1 MTVEELAREIGADVV
16 GDGNQ
21 QITGTNTLED
31 AQPGQIG
38 FLANAK
44 YAKQIEATNASAV
57 IVAPSVVPQKHI
69 TLLKSSDPYY
79 AFMKAVVLLHG
90 HRKHPHAGVHPGAH
104 VDETATIGERTVIY
118 PGAYVGPRAKIGRD
132 CILYPNVT
140 VYEDCVIGDRCIIH
154 ASTSV
159 GTDGYGY
166 ATHKGVHHKIPQ
178 VGNVIIEDDVEIGAC
193 CSIERAALG
202 STTIGQ
208 GTKIDQ
214 LVVIG
219 HGCKIG
225 PHCLLVAQVGIAG
238 SVTLGHHVTLAGQAG
253 VTGHLK
259 IGNQVTIGAQSGVM
273 ADVDDQSTLVGSPA
287 MPVSHA
293 RRVYMLF
300 TQLPNIV
307 ERIKTLE
314 QQVEEL
320 ATGGAAGGEEAEGE
334 DGAEVV

>member
-1 MTVEELAREIGADVV
+1 MTVDELAREIGAEVA
-16 GDGNQ
+16 GDGAQ
-21 QITGTNTLED
+21 QITGANTLEE
-31 AQPGQIG
+31 AQAGQVS

-44 YAKQIEATNASAV
+44 YARQIEATNASAV
-57 IVAPSVVPQKHI
+57 IVAPSIVPTKHI
-69 TLLKSSDPYY
+69 TLLKSMDPYY

-90 HRKHPHAGVHPGAH
+90 HRKHPHSGVHPKAH
-104 VDETATIGERTVIY
+104 VDETASIGEGTILY

-140 VYEDCVIGDRCIIH
+140 VYDDCVIGDRCIIH
-154 ASTSV
+154 ASTSI

-166 ATHKGVHHKIPQ
+166 ATHKGIHHKIPQ
-178 VGNVIIEDDVEIGAC
+178 VGNVVVEDDVEIGAG

-202 STTIGQ
+202 STVIGT

-214 LVVIG
+214 LVCVG

-225 PHCLLVAQVGIAG
+225 PHCLLVAQSGISG
-238 SVTLGHHVTLAGQAG
+238 STTLGHHVTLAAQAG
-253 VTGHLK
+253 MTGHLR

-273 ADVDDQSTLVGSPA
+273 ADVDDQSTVLGSPA

-293 RRVYMLF
+293 RRVYLLF
-300 TQLPNIV
+300 TQLPDIV

-314 QQVEEL
+314 HQMEE
-320 ATGGAAGGEEAEGE
+320 
-334 DGAEVV
+334 

>member
-1 MTVEELAREIGADVV
+1 MTVDELAREIGADVV
-16 GDGNQ
+16 GDGAQ
-21 QITGTNTLED
+21 EITSANTLEE
-31 AQPGQIG
+31 AAAGQIS

-44 YAKQIEATNASAV
+44 YARQIEATRATAV
-57 IVAPSVVPQKHI
+57 IVAPSIVPTKHI
-69 TLLKSSDPYY
+69 TLLKSADPYY
-79 AFMKAVVLLHG
+79 SFMKAVVLLHG
-90 HRKHPHAGVHPGAH
+90 HRKHPRAGVHAGAH
-104 VDETATIGERTVIY
+104 VDETATVGANTVVY
-118 PGAYVGPRAKIGRD
+118 PGAYIGPRAKIGRD
-132 CILYPNVT
+132 CVIYPNVT
-140 VYEDCVIGDRCIIH
+140 IYEDSVIGDRCIIH
-154 ASTSV
+154 AGTSV

-178 VGNVIIEDDVEIGAC
+178 VGNVVIESDVEIGAC

-202 STTIGQ
+202 STTIGT

-293 RRVYMLF
+293 RRVYMHF
-300 TQLPNIV
+300 TQFPTIV

-320 ATGGAAGGEEAEGE
+320 ATGGASGGDEGE

>member
-1 MTVEELAREIGADVV
+1 MTVDELAREIGAEVV
-16 GDGNQ
+16 GDGSQ
-21 QITGTNTLED
+21 QITGANTLEE
-31 AQPGQIG
+31 AQAGQIS

-44 YAKQIEATNASAV
+44 YQRQIDATQATAV
-57 IVAPSVVPQKHI
+57 IVAPSIVPSKHI
-69 TLLKSSDPYY
+69 TLLKSSDPYF

-90 HRKHPHAGVHPGAH
+90 HRKHPHSGVHPAAH
-104 VDETATIGERTVIY
+104 VHETAKIGERTTIY
-118 PGAYVGPRAKIGRD
+118 PGAYVGPRVTIGRD
-132 CILYPNVT
+132 CVIYPNVT
-140 VYEDCVIGDRCIIH
+140 IYEDCILGDRCIIH
-154 ASTSV
+154 ASTSI

-166 ATHKGVHHKIPQ
+166 ATHKGIHHKIPQ
-178 VGNVIIEDDVEIGAC
+178 VGNVIIESDVEIGAC

-202 STTIGQ
+202 STTIGT

-273 ADVDDQSTLVGSPA
+273 ADIDDQSTVVGSPA

-293 RRVYMLF
+293 RRVYMHF
-300 TQLPNIV
+300 TQLPNII

-320 ATGGAAGGEEAEGE
+320 ASGGSSDDTGGD

>member
-1 MTVEELAREIGADVV
+1 MTVDELAAEIGAEVV
-16 GDGNQ
+16 GDPAQ
-21 QITGTNTLED
+21 QITGANTLEE
-31 AQPGQIG
+31 AQAGQVS

-44 YAKQIEATNASAV
+44 YVRQIESTNASAV
-57 IVAPSVVPQKHI
+57 IVAPSIVPTKHI

-90 HRKHPHAGVHPGAH
+90 HRKHPHGGVHPAAH
-104 VDETATIGERTVIY
+104 VHETATIGEGTTIY
-118 PGAYVGPRAKIGRD
+118 PGAYVGPRVKIGRD

-140 VYEDCVIGDRCIIH
+140 VYEDCVIGDRCIVH
-154 ASTSV
+154 ASTSI

-214 LVVIG
+214 LVVVG

-273 ADVDDQSTLVGSPA
+273 ADIGDQSTVVGSPA

-300 TQLPNIV
+300 TQLPTLV
-307 ERIKTLE
+307 DRIKTLE

-320 ATGGAAGGEEAEGE
+320 ATGGGGGEGDAEGE

>member
-1 MTVEELAREIGADVV
+1 MTVDELAREIGAEVV
-16 GDGNQ
+16 GDGAQ
-21 QITGTNTLED
+21 QITGASTLED
-31 AQPGQIG
+31 AQAGQVS

-44 YAKQIEATNASAV
+44 YVRQIESTNASAV
-57 IVAPSVVPQKHI
+57 IVAPSIVPQKHI

-79 AFMKAVVLLHG
+79 AFMKTVVLLHG
-90 HRKHPHAGVHPGAH
+90 HRKHPHGGVHPGAH
-104 VDETATIGERTVIY
+104 VHETAQIGERTIIY
-118 PGAYVGPRAKIGRD
+118 PGAYVGPRVRIGRD
-132 CILYPNVT
+132 CVIYPNVT

-178 VGNVIIEDDVEIGAC
+178 VGNVVIEDDVEIGAC

-202 STTIGQ
+202 STTIGT

-253 VTGHLK
+253 VTGHLT
-259 IGNQVTIGAQSGVM
+259 IGNQVTVGAQSGIIN
-273 ADVDDQSTLVGSPA
+273 DIGDQSTVVGSPA

-293 RRVYMLF
+293 RRVYILF
-300 TQLPNIV
+300 TQLPDIV

-314 QQVEEL
+314 QQMAEL
-320 ATGGAAGGEEAEGE
+320 GAGGEGGEGD